1 MENSSNLFQNV
12 YNPDVLS
19 CIANLSND
27 EVFTPPE
34 LANRIIDMLPEE
46 LFCNPDTTFLDPC
59 CKSGVFLREIA
70 KRLIKGLEP
79 QIPDLEKRIE
89 HIFSR
94 QLFGI
99 AITELTS
106 LLSRR
111 SVYCSKFPSSPFS
124 AYQFP
129 EEQPQGHIIYQRIK
143 HTWQNGKC
151 IYCGASQSEYERGDE
166 LETHAY
172 QFIHNLDVKKLFNMK
187 FDVIIGNPPYQMSDG
202 GGTGDSAKPLY
213 HLFIEQAKKLSPR
226 YLTMIV
232 PSRWMKGGKGLN
244 DFRQAMMNDTRI
256 KEIHD
261 FEDAKECFSG
271 LHIDGGVCYFLWDK
285 NYDGKVDYYFKSLDG
300 STNHSFRFL
309 KSNFSETII
318 RDFRQSSIIQKAS
331 VDKMR
336 FQTIVSARN
345 PYGFNA
351 DFFNTPE
358 AYPNII
364 VYDTP
369 NNDTV
374 KIHGVKGKKGGAKR
388 VFGYIKERKIDKGFD
403 SINQYKLFFSKAY
416 MTTSTVPPE
425 IIIGTPKTI
434 CTETFLLIG
443 GFDTKNE
450 AENCLSYIKSKF
462 FRALLFYNR
471 HSLNI
476 SRESFELI
484 PLQNFTSNSD
494 INWDL
499 STENIDKQLYAKY
512 GLDETEISFIES
524 MIKPME

>member
-1 MENSSNLFQNV
+1 MENSLFQSV

-34 LANRIIDMLPEE
+34 LANKIIDMLPQE
-46 LFCNPDTTFLDPC
+46 LFENPDTTFLDPC

-70 KRLIKGLEP
+70 KRLLKGLER

-89 HIFSR
+89 HIFSK
-94 QLFGI
+94 QLYGI

-111 SVYCSKFPSSPFS
+111 SVYCSKFPSSPWS

-129 EEQPQGHIIYQRIK
+129 EDKPQGNIIYQRIK
-143 HTWQNGKC
+143 HTWKDGKC
-151 IYCGASQSEYERGDE
+151 VHCGASQSEYDRDSD
-166 LETHAY
+166 LETYAY

-244 DFRQAMMNDTRI
+244 DFRQTMMNDTRI

-271 LHIDGGVCYFLWDK
+271 LHIDGGVCYFLWDRDY
-285 NYDGKVDYYFKSLDG
+285 NGMVDYHFNSLDG

-309 KSNFSETII
+309 KSDFSETII
-318 RDFRQSSIIQKAS
+318 RDFRQSSIIQKAAI
-331 VDKMR
+331 DRIK
-336 FQTIVSARN
+336 FQAIVSARN

-351 DFFNTPE
+351 DFFNSPE
-358 AYPNII
+358 DYPNII

-369 NNDTV
+369 GVDTV

-388 VFGYIKERKIDKGFD
+388 VFGYIKERKIDKGMD

-443 GFDTKNE
+443 GFNKREE

-484 PLQNFTSNSD
+484 PLQDFTPQSD
-494 INWDL
+494 IRWN
-499 STENIDKQLYAKY
+499 TTIEEIDKQLYCKY

>member
-1 MENSSNLFQNV
+1 MENNSLFHSV

-34 LANRIIDMLPEE
+34 LANKIIDMLPQE
-46 LFCNPDTTFLDPC
+46 LFENPDTTFLDPC

-70 KRLIKGLEP
+70 KRLLKGLER

-89 HIFSR
+89 HIFSK
-94 QLFGI
+94 QLYGI

-111 SVYCSKFPSSPFS
+111 SVYCSKFPSSPWS

-129 EEQPQGHIIYQRIK
+129 EDRPQGNIIYQRIK
-143 HTWQNGKC
+143 HTWKDGKC
-151 IYCGASQSEYERGDE
+151 VHCGASKSEYDRGIE

-187 FDVIIGNPPYQMSDG
+187 FDVIIGNPPYQISDG

-213 HLFIEQAKKLSPR
+213 HLFIEQAKKLNPR

-256 KEIHD
+256 KVICD

-285 NYDGKVDYYFKSLDG
+285 DYNGKVDYHFKSLDG
-300 STNHSFRFL
+300 TTNRSFRFL
-309 KSNFSETII
+309 KSDFSETII
-318 RDFRQSSIIQKAS
+318 RDFRQSSIIQKTS
-331 VDKMR
+331 IDKIK
-336 FQTIVSARN
+336 FSSIVSARN

-358 AYPNII
+358 AYPKIA
-364 VYDTP
+364 VYDAP
-369 NNDTV
+369 NDETV

-388 VFGYIKERKIDKGFD
+388 VFGYIKERMVDKGVE

-425 IIIGTPKTI
+425 IIVGTPKTI

-443 GFDTKNE
+443 GFNTKIE
-450 AENCLSYIKSKF
+450 AENCLAYIRSKF

-484 PLQNFTSNSD
+484 PIQDFSSESD
-494 INWDL
+494 IDWNL
-499 STENIDKQLYAKY
+499 STEDIDKQLYHKY